1 MATKSFYTLEE
12 TAKRLGW
19 NVDKVNQTADSGKL
33 TRVQHEGQA
42 KFRVEEVEILA
53 MKGDSGGSGAGFG
66 LLDDSA
72 AGGAIGLADSGP
84 GMSSPSSK
92 SGSSSKPSSLLDDS
106 VLGLADSTPKGTKSM
121 GGGIDLNDQ
130 TGISA
135 LSGRGKGDGRGDD
148 GVEIGLETVGS
159 GSGLL
164 DLTRESEETA
174 LGAELM
180 EQVYS
185 GEGDSVPSGSVLLDV
200 VSSDSTLGSSA
211 PIGSTGMVAA
221 EAYDG
226 AWSGVGTGVLVA
238 AFAGI
243 VVSGLI
249 AVSAAMGAGS
259 AVANAFS
266 GNILAWA
273 GSLAGITAVFGL
285 VGFFVGKAS
294 E

>member
-53 MKGDSGGSGAGFG
+53 MKNGAGDSGAGFG
-66 LLDDSA
+66 LLEDST
-72 AGGAIGLADSGP
+72 AGGGPIGLADSGP
-84 GMSSPSSK
+84 GMSSPASSK
-92 SGSSSKPSSLLDDS
+92 GGSSSKPSSLLDDS
-106 VLGLADSTPKGTKSM
+106 VLGLADSTPKGTKGM

-135 LSGRGKGDGRGDD
+135 WSGRGKGED

-174 LGAELM
+174 LGAELI

-185 GEGDSVPSGSVLLDV
+185 GEGESAPGRSGLFDAVT
-200 VSSDSTLGSSA
+200 SDPTIGSSA

>member
-19 NVDKVNQTADSGKL
+19 TVAEVNQTADSGKL

-72 AGGAIGLADSGP
+72 AGAGTIGLADSGP

-135 LSGRGKGDGRGDD
+135 LSGRGKGDD

-174 LGAELM
+174 LGAELI

-185 GEGDSVPSGSVLLDV
+185 GEGESAPGRSGLFDAVA
-200 VSSDSTLGSSA
+200 SDPTIGSSA